1 MSTSTDPIPEHTKR
15 ILNGDLHPEV
25 SAAYRYV
32 GSVVHTADAQSPFGC
47 PTWHGWAIR
56 EAFLAG
62 CSHTAALAH
71 PEMVPPTNE
80 ELDAWWEKCAEL
92 TREGKADCYWAF
104 GDVTAD
110 YVYSIA
116 RAAIAADRAR
126 RAG

>member
-1 MSTSTDPIPEHTKR
+1 MSTSTDLTPEHTKR

-32 GSVVHTADAQSPFGC
+32 DSVVHAADTQSPFGC
-47 PTWHGWAIR
+47 PAWHGWAIR

-62 CSHTAALAH
+62 CSHAAALAQ
-71 PEMVPPTNE
+71 PELAPPTDE
-80 ELDAWWEKCAEL
+80 ELNTWWEKCAEL

-126 RAG
+126 RPG

>member
-1 MSTSTDPIPEHTKR
+1 LATEAR
-15 ILNGDLHPEV
+15 AEL
-25 SAAYRYV
+25 
-32 GSVVHTADAQSPFGC
+32 AQSKPV
-47 PTWHGWAIR
+47 
-56 EAFLAG
+56 L
-62 CSHTAALAH
+62 
-71 PEMVPPTNE
+71 PTNE

-126 RAG
+126 RHG